1 MDCLSNHLQYN
12 GKPKRVP
19 KRVSDKDTKKLVTKV
34 CMYKNIIST
43 CGSHQT
49 STHQHTIEGWM
60 ESEQETVFCWVPV
73 PWVTIVACSVA
84 FFFNHL
90 FTNNPQA
97 GC

>member
-49 STHQHTIEGWM
+49 STHQHAMKDGWKVNRK
-60 ESEQETVFCWVPV
+60 QF
-73 PWVTIVACSVA
+73 SV
-84 FFFNHL
+84 
-90 FTNNPQA
+90 
-97 GC
+97 GCQFPG